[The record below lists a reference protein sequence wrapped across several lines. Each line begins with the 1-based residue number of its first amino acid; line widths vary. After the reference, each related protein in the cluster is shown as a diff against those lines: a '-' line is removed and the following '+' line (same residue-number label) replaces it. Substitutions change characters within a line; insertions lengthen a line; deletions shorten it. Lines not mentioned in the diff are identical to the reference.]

1 MGRKDLNA
9 PERIQREKVRVACD
23 DVCSLATH
31 RQFEELVVLCI
42 SASSYLYIHINSLSL
57 ARQSYEK
64 QSNIFL
70 IHISVEPFSTQ
81 DFIQFGERREGNQD
95 SSFSQRH
102 VKCLARFRIGQ
113 EQSAD

>member
-1 MGRKDLNA
+1 
-9 PERIQREKVRVACD
+9 
-23 DVCSLATH
+23 
-31 RQFEELVVLCI
+31 
-42 SASSYLYIHINSLSL
+42 
-57 ARQSYEK
+57 
-64 QSNIFL
+64 
-70 IHISVEPFSTQ
+70 VEPFSTQ